1 VEISLIGVTIV
12 PRHHTSTLWMVV
24 EDLTLKLPM
33 STVFI
38 NAL

>member
-12 PRHHTSTLWMVV
+12 PGHHTSTFGMVV
-24 EDLTLKLPM
+24 EYLTLKLPM